1 MPFLGIF
8 NRVFMKIKSIML
20 INAIVVL
27 ASQVY
32 AFEPNKVDY
41 ASQIKPILVKN
52 CISCH
57 GVEKQKGGLRLDAG
71 ASIIKG
77 GNSGPILI
85 PGKSNES
92 KIIHAVEG
100 KDPETRMPPVPKA
113 LISKEQATLIAT
125 WVDQGAFIS
134 KQDMVANSVV
144 KKTPSTH
151 WSFQPLVKPITPS
164 DNSAGWARAPID
176 VFIFEQMRKEGLTPA
191 KEADSLALL
200 RRVYLD
206 LTGIP
211 PSHLE
216 VDAFLNDK
224 LAGAYERAVDR
235 ALASPRYGE
244 KWGRFWLD
252 LARYADSDGYEK
264 DTGRP
269 FAWRYRQWVVDALN
283 ADMPFD
289 QFAIEQ
295 LAGDLLKNS
304 NADQKAATG
313 FHRNTLT
320 NKEGGVD
327 QEQFRVEAVVDRANT
342 TAKVFLGLTLGCA
355 QCHDHKYD
363 PISQREYY
371 QFFAFFNSD
380 TEVNIPAAPLP
391 GEQEMFAKKLQEHQS
406 KVAVIKATLE
416 DRKKEL
422 GKDVDEWAAKLK
434 PDSIPVKLKPVIGVE
449 ASKRTDVQKNELI
462 NHRASLDEKVK
473 GIQKQIAD
481 LEKAAPAPTMAQA
494 LAMGKERKTNIH
506 IRGDF
511 LRKGVEVDPEIPAVL
526 PTPMFK
532 EKLNRLDLAQWITDK
547 ENPLTR
553 RVIANWVWHKFFGRG
568 IVTTLEDFGT
578 QGEKPSNPQLLD
590 YLAFSLGENN
600 WSLKSLHRLIV
611 TSAVY
616 RQSSI
621 VEPANLKKD
630 PYNVFLSRQP
640 RVRLDAEGVRD
651 VFLSVSGLVDQ
662 RIGGQSVKPPQPPG
676 ISELTYANAVKWN
689 ESTGLDRYRR
699 GLYIWFQR
707 TSPYPTLMLFD
718 APDSN
723 IACVRRE
730 RSNTPL
736 QALALMN
743 DIAFYECSKSLG
755 LSLATSG
762 LSIEK
767 TIRKAFVDCLS
778 RFPSESEMLQ
788 MKSLFD
794 EFKKHYESNP
804 DQAKKVLGNGVGL
817 NNDVVLSASWIAFAR
832 VLLNLDEI
840 IVRD

>member
-1 MPFLGIF
+1 
-8 NRVFMKIKSIML
+8 MKIKLLMF

-27 ASQVY
+27 ASQAY
-32 AFEPNKVDY
+32 ALEPAKVDF

-71 ASIIKG
+71 ASIIRG

-92 KIIHAVEG
+92 KILHAVRG
-100 KDPETRMPPVPKA
+100 KDPETRMPPEPKV
-113 LISKEQATLIAT
+113 LISNDQSALIAT
-125 WVDQGAFIS
+125 WIDQGAFIA
-134 KQDMVANSVV
+134 KQDLVASSVV

-151 WSFQPLVKPITPS
+151 WSFQPLVKPIIPS
-164 DNSAGWARAPID
+164 DSSSGWVRTPVD
-176 VFIFEQMRKEGLTPA
+176 VFIYEQMRKEGLSPA
-191 KEADSLALL
+191 KEADSLTLL

-211 PSHLE
+211 PSQLE

-224 LAGAYERAVDR
+224 LSGAYERAVDR

-269 FAWRYRQWVVDALN
+269 FAWRYRQWVIDALN

-289 QFAIEQ
+289 QFTIEQ

-304 NADQKAATG
+304 SAEQKAATG

-320 NKEGGVD
+320 NKEGGAD

-380 TEVNIPAAPLP
+380 TEVNIAAAPLP
-391 GEQEMFAKKLQEHQS
+391 GEQELFAKKQQEHKS
-406 KVAVIKATLE
+406 KVDVIKVSL
-416 DRKKEL
+416 DVRKKEL
-422 GKDVDEWAAKLK
+422 GKDLADWAAKLK
-434 PDSIPVKLKPVIGVE
+434 PEGVPAKLKPVISVE

-462 NHRASLDEKVK
+462 NHRVSLDEKAK

-494 LAMGKERKTNIH
+494 LALGKERKTNIH

-511 LRKGVEVDPEIPAVL
+511 LRKGVEVDPETPGVL
-526 PTPMFK
+526 PAPITK
-532 EKLNRLDLAQWITDK
+532 EKLSRLELAQWITDK

-590 YLAFSLGENN
+590 YLAFTLGDNN

-621 VEPANLKKD
+621 VEAANFKKD
-630 PYNVFLSRQP
+630 PYNIFLSRQS

-662 RIGGQSVKPPQPPG
+662 RIGGQSIKPPQPPG

-689 ESTGLDRYRR
+689 ESKGLDRYRR

-707 TSPYPTLMLFD
+707 TSPYPSLMLFD

-723 IACVRRE
+723 LACVRRE

-743 DIAFYECSKSLG
+743 DVAFYECAKSLG
-755 LSLATSG
+755 VSLANADLPLEG
-762 LSIEK
+762 N
-767 TIRKAFVDCLS
+767 IRRAFVNCLS
-778 RFPSESEMLQ
+778 RFPSESEMVQ
-788 MKSLFD
+788 MKNLFD
-794 EFKKHYESNP
+794 QFRKHYGSNA
-804 DQAKKVLGNGVGL
+804 DQAKQVLGNGTDLKG
-817 NNDVVLSASWIAFAR
+817 DVVLSAAWVAFAR

>member
-1 MPFLGIF
+1 
-8 NRVFMKIKSIML
+8 MKIKLLIF

-32 AFEPNKVDY
+32 ALEPTKVDY

-92 KIIHAVEG
+92 KILHAVEG

-113 LISKEQATLIAT
+113 LISKEQSALIAT

-151 WSFQPLVKPITPS
+151 WSFQPLVKPIIPS

-176 VFIFEQMRKEGLTPA
+176 VFIFEQMRKEGLSPA

-304 NADQKAATG
+304 TAEQKAATG

-391 GEQEMFAKKLQEHQS
+391 GEQEMFAKKLEEHQS

-416 DRKKEL
+416 ARKKEL

-462 NHRASLDEKVK
+462 NHRASLDEKAK

-481 LEKAAPAPTMAQA
+481 LQKAAPAPTMAQA
-494 LAMGKERKTNIH
+494 LALGKERKTNIH

-511 LRKGVEVDPEIPAVL
+511 LRKGVEVDPETPAVL
-526 PTPMFK
+526 PTPMLK

-568 IVTTLEDFGT
+568 VVTTLEDFGT
-578 QGEKPSNPQLLD
+578 QGEKPANPQLLD

-755 LSLATSG
+755 LSLSTSG

-804 DQAKKVLGNGVGL
+804 EQAKKVLGNGVGL
-817 NNDVVLSASWIAFAR
+817 NGDVVLSASWIAFAR

>member
-1 MPFLGIF
+1 
-8 NRVFMKIKSIML
+8 MKIKLLMF

-27 ASQVY
+27 ASQAY
-32 AFEPNKVDY
+32 ALEPTKVDY

-52 CISCH
+52 CVSCH

-92 KIIHAVEG
+92 KILHAVEG
-100 KDPETRMPPVPKA
+100 KDPETRMPPMPKA
-113 LISKEQATLIAT
+113 LISKEQSTLIAT
-125 WVDQGAFIS
+125 WVDQGAFIA
-134 KQDMVANSVV
+134 KQDMVASSVV

-151 WSFQPLVKPITPS
+151 WSFQPLVKPIVPS

-176 VFIFEQMRKEGLTPA
+176 IFIYEQMRKEGLSPA

-224 LAGAYERAVDR
+224 LSGAYERAVDR

-244 KWGRFWLD
+244 KWARFWLD

-304 NADQKAATG
+304 NAEQKAATG

-391 GEQEMFAKKLQEHQS
+391 GEQEIFAKKLKEHQT
-406 KVAVIKATLE
+406 KVAAIKATL
-416 DRKKEL
+416 DARKKDLE
-422 GKDVDEWAAKLK
+422 KDLDQWVAKLK
-434 PDSIPVKLKPVIGVE
+434 PDTLPVKLKPVIGVD
-449 ASKRTDVQKNELI
+449 ASKRTDVQKNDLI
-462 NHRASLDEKVK
+462 NHRASLDEKAK

-494 LAMGKERKTNIH
+494 LVLGKERKTNIH

-511 LRKGVEVDPEIPAVL
+511 LRKGVEVDPETPAVL

-532 EKLNRLDLAQWITDK
+532 EKPNRLDLAQWITDK

-755 LSLATSG
+755 LSLASSG
-762 LSIEK
+762 LSIER
-767 TIRKAFVDCLS
+767 TIRKAFVECLS

-788 MKSLFD
+788 MKNLFD

-804 DQAKKVLGNGVGL
+804 DQAKKVLVNGVGL
-817 NNDVVLSASWIAFAR
+817 NNDVVFSASWIAFAR

>member
-1 MPFLGIF
+1 MD
-8 NRVFMKIKSIML
+8 IKQKLLMC
-20 INAIVVL
+20 AAFCF
-27 ASQVY
+27 ASQIY
-32 AFEPNKVDY
+32 AFEPAKVDY
-41 ASQIKPILVKN
+41 ATQIKPILMKN

-57 GVEKQKGGLRLDAG
+57 GIEKQKGGLRLDAG
-71 ASIIKG
+71 AAILKG

-85 PGKSNES
+85 PGKSKES
-92 KIIHAVEG
+92 KIVHAVEG
-100 KDPETRMPPVPKA
+100 KDPETKMPPEPKT
-113 LISKEQATLIAT
+113 LISKEQTVLIAT
-125 WVDQGAFIS
+125 WIDQGAFIS
-134 KQDMVANSVV
+134 KQDLAVGPVE
-144 KKTPSTH
+144 KKTRSTH
-151 WSFQPLVKPITPS
+151 WSFQPIVKPIIST
-164 DNSAGWARAPID
+164 DNSSVWARTPLDI
-176 VFIFEQMRKEGLTPA
+176 FIYEQMRKEGLSPA
-191 KEADSLALL
+191 KEADPLALL

-211 PSHLE
+211 PNHVE

-224 LAGAYERAVDR
+224 LPGAYERAVDR

-269 FAWRYRQWVVDALN
+269 FAWRYRQWVIDALN

-289 QFAIEQ
+289 QFTIEQ
-295 LAGDLLKNS
+295 IAGDLLKNAS
-304 NADQKAATG
+304 ADQKAATG

-391 GEQEMFAKKLQEHQS
+391 GEQDLYAQKLKEHQS
-406 KVAVIKATLE
+406 KIAQVKESL
-416 DRKKEL
+416 DLRKKDL
-422 GKDVDEWAAKLK
+422 GKDIDDWASKLKPDALPAKLK
-434 PDSIPVKLKPVIGVE
+434 PVLVIE
-449 ASKRTDVQKNELI
+449 ASKRTEVQKNELV
-462 NHRASLDEKVK
+462 NHRVSLDEKTK
-473 GIQKQIAD
+473 AFQKQIAD
-481 LEKAAPAPTMAQA
+481 LEKAAPVPTMAQA
-494 LAMGKERKTNIH
+494 MALGKERKTNIH

-511 LRKGVEVDPEIPAVL
+511 LRKGVEVDPETPAVL
-526 PTPMFK
+526 PAPLVK
-532 EKLNRLDLAQWITDK
+532 EKLGRLDLAQWITDK

-568 IVTTLEDFGT
+568 IVATLEDFGT

-590 YLAFSLGENN
+590 YLAFTLGDNN

-616 RQSSI
+616 RQSSV
-621 VEPANLKKD
+621 VEPANFKKD
-630 PYNVFLSRQP
+630 PYNVFLSRQS

-689 ESTGLDRYRR
+689 ESKGLDRYRR
-699 GLYIWFQR
+699 GVYIWFQR

-723 IACVRRE
+723 LACVRRE

-743 DIAFYECSKSLG
+743 DVAFYECSKSLG
-755 LSLATSG
+755 LSLANAG
-762 LSIEK
+762 LPIEVN
-767 TIRKAFVDCLS
+767 IRSAFVNCLS
-778 RFPSESEMLQ
+778 RFPSERETAQ
-788 MKSLFD
+788 MKSIFD
-794 EFKKHYESNP
+794 EFKRHYESNV
-804 DQAKKVLGNGVGL
+804 DQARQVMGNGTDMKG
-817 NNDVVLSASWIAFAR
+817 DVALSAAWVAFAR

>member
-1 MPFLGIF
+1 
-8 NRVFMKIKSIML
+8 MKIKLLMF
-20 INAIVVL
+20 INGIIVL
-27 ASQVY
+27 ASQAY
-32 AFEPNKVDY
+32 ALEPIKVDY

-71 ASIIKG
+71 ASIIRG

-92 KIIHAVEG
+92 KILHAVEG
-100 KDPETRMPPVPKA
+100 KDPETRMPPMPKA
-113 LISKEQATLIAT
+113 LISKEQSALIAT

-134 KQDMVANSVV
+134 KQDLATSVVV

-151 WSFQPLVKPITPS
+151 WSFQPLVKPIIPS
-164 DNSAGWARAPID
+164 DNSSGWARAPID
-176 VFIFEQMRKEGLTPA
+176 VFIYEQMCKEGLSPA

-269 FAWRYRQWVVDALN
+269 FAWRYRQWVIDALN

-304 NADQKAATG
+304 TAEQKAATG

-391 GEQEMFAKKLQEHQS
+391 GEQEMFAKKMQEHQS

-416 DRKKEL
+416 VRKKEL
-422 GKDVDEWAAKLK
+422 GEDVDEWAAKLK

-462 NHRASLDEKVK
+462 NHRASLDEKAK

-481 LEKAAPAPTMAQA
+481 LQKAAPAPTMAQA
-494 LAMGKERKTNIH
+494 LALGKERKTNIH

-511 LRKGVEVDPEIPAVL
+511 LRKGVEVDPETPAVL

-532 EKLNRLDLAQWITDK
+532 EKPNRLDLAQWITDK

-755 LSLATSG
+755 LILSTSG
-762 LSIEK
+762 LSIER

-778 RFPSESEMLQ
+778 RFPSEGEMLQ
-788 MKSLFD
+788 MKNLFD

-804 DQAKKVLGNGVGL
+804 DQAKKVLGIGVGL
-817 NNDVVLSASWIAFAR
+817 NGDVVLSASWIAFAR

>member
-1 MPFLGIF
+1 
-8 NRVFMKIKSIML
+8 MKIKLLMF

-27 ASQVY
+27 ASQAY
-32 AFEPNKVDY
+32 AIEPAKVDF

-71 ASIIKG
+71 ASIIRG

-92 KIIHAVEG
+92 KILHAVEG
-100 KDPETRMPPVPKA
+100 KDPETRMPPMPKA

-125 WVDQGAFIS
+125 WVDQGAFIA
-134 KQDMVANSVV
+134 KQDLVASSVV

-151 WSFQPLVKPITPS
+151 WSFQPLVKPIVPS

-176 VFIFEQMRKEGLTPA
+176 VFIYEQMRKEGLSPA
-191 KEADSLALL
+191 KEADSLTLL

-211 PSHLE
+211 PSQLE

-224 LAGAYERAVDR
+224 LSGAYERAVDR

-269 FAWRYRQWVVDALN
+269 FAWRYRQWVIDALN

-289 QFAIEQ
+289 QFTIEQ
-295 LAGDLLKNS
+295 LAGDLLKNAS
-304 NADQKAATG
+304 AEQKAATG

-320 NKEGGVD
+320 NKEGGAD

-391 GEQEMFAKKLQEHQS
+391 GEQDMFTKKLQEHQS

-416 DRKKEL
+416 ARKKDLE
-422 GKDVDEWAAKLK
+422 KDLDQWVAKLK
-434 PDSIPVKLKPVIGVE
+434 PEGVPAKLKPVISVE
-449 ASKRTDVQKNELI
+449 ASKRTNIQKNDLI
-462 NHRASLDEKVK
+462 NHRASLDEKAK

-494 LAMGKERKTNIH
+494 LALGKERKTNIH

-511 LRKGVEVDPEIPAVL
+511 LRKGVEVDPETPAVL
-526 PTPMFK
+526 PAPITK
-532 EKLNRLDLAQWITDK
+532 EKLSRLELAQWITDK

-743 DIAFYECSKSLG
+743 DTAFYECSKSLG

-762 LSIEK
+762 LSIER

-804 DQAKKVLGNGVGL
+804 DQAKKVLGNGTELKG
-817 NNDVVLSASWIAFAR
+817 DVVLSAAWVAFAR

>member
-1 MPFLGIF
+1 
-8 NRVFMKIKSIML
+8 MKIKLLMF

-27 ASQVY
+27 ASQAY
-32 AFEPNKVDY
+32 ALEPTKVDY

-52 CISCH
+52 CVSCH

-92 KIIHAVEG
+92 KILHAVEG
-100 KDPETRMPPVPKA
+100 KDPETRMPPMPKA
-113 LISKEQATLIAT
+113 LISKEQSTLIAT
-125 WVDQGAFIS
+125 WVDQGAFIA
-134 KQDMVANSVV
+134 KQDMVASSVV

-151 WSFQPLVKPITPS
+151 WSFQPLVKPIVPS

-176 VFIFEQMRKEGLTPA
+176 IFIYEQMRKEGLSPA

-224 LAGAYERAVDR
+224 LSGAYERAVDR

-244 KWGRFWLD
+244 KWARFWLD

-304 NADQKAATG
+304 NAEQKAATG

-391 GEQEMFAKKLQEHQS
+391 GEQEIFAKKLKEHQT
-406 KVAVIKATLE
+406 KVAAIKATL
-416 DRKKEL
+416 DARKKDLE
-422 GKDVDEWAAKLK
+422 KDLDQWVAKLK
-434 PDSIPVKLKPVIGVE
+434 PDTLPVKLKPVIGVD
-449 ASKRTDVQKNELI
+449 ASKRTDVQKNDLI
-462 NHRASLDEKVK
+462 NHRASLDEKAK

-494 LAMGKERKTNIH
+494 LVLGKERKTNIH

-511 LRKGVEVDPEIPAVL
+511 LRKGVEVDPETPAVL

-532 EKLNRLDLAQWITDK
+532 EKPNRLDLAQWITDK

-621 VEPANLKKD
+621 VEPSNLKKD

-755 LSLATSG
+755 LSLASSG
-762 LSIEK
+762 LSIER
-767 TIRKAFVDCLS
+767 TIRKAFVECLS

-788 MKSLFD
+788 MKNLFD

-804 DQAKKVLGNGVGL
+804 DQAKKVLGNGEGL
-817 NNDVVLSASWIAFAR
+817 NGDVVLSASWIAFAR

>member
-32 AFEPNKVDY
+32 AFEPTKVDY

-283 ADMPFD
+283 ANMPFD

-462 NHRASLDEKVK
+462 NHRVSLDEKVK

-511 LRKGVEVDPEIPAVL
+511 LRKGIEVDPETPAVL

-778 RFPSESEMLQ
+778 RFPSEGEMVQ

-817 NNDVVLSASWIAFAR
+817 NGDVVLSASWIAFAR

>member
-1 MPFLGIF
+1 
-8 NRVFMKIKSIML
+8 MKIKLIMF
-20 INAIVVL
+20 IIAIVVL
-27 ASQVY
+27 VSQAY
-32 AFEPNKVDY
+32 ALEPTKVDY
-41 ASQIKPILVKN
+41 ASQIKPIFVKN

-71 ASIIKG
+71 DSIIRG

-92 KIIHAVEG
+92 KILHAARG
-100 KDPETRMPPVPKA
+100 KDPETRMPPEPKV
-113 LISKEQATLIAT
+113 LISNEQSALIAT
-125 WVDQGAFIS
+125 WIDQGAFIA
-134 KQDMVANSVV
+134 KQDLVASSVV

-151 WSFQPLVKPITPS
+151 WSFQPIVNPILPP
-164 DNSAGWARAPID
+164 DNSFSWARTAVD
-176 VFIFEQMRKEGLTPA
+176 IFVYEQMRKEGLSPS
-191 KEADSLALL
+191 KEADSLTLL

-211 PSHLE
+211 PSQLE

-224 LAGAYERAVDR
+224 LPGAYERAVDR

-269 FAWRYRQWVVDALN
+269 FAWRYRQWVIDALN

-289 QFAIEQ
+289 QFTVEQ

-304 NADQKAATG
+304 SAEQKAATG

-320 NKEGGVD
+320 NKEGGAD

-416 DRKKEL
+416 ARKKEL
-422 GKDVDEWAAKLK
+422 GKDVNEWAAKLK

-462 NHRASLDEKVK
+462 NHRASLDEKAK

-494 LAMGKERKTNIH
+494 LALGEERKTNIH

-511 LRKGVEVDPEIPAVL
+511 LRKGVEVDPETPAVL
-526 PTPMFK
+526 PTPMLK

-676 ISELTYANAVKWN
+676 ISELTYANAIKWN

>member
-1 MPFLGIF
+1 MF
-8 NRVFMKIKSIML
+8 

-27 ASQVY
+27 ASQAY
-32 AFEPNKVDY
+32 ALEPTKVDY

-52 CISCH
+52 CVSCH

-92 KIIHAVEG
+92 KILHAVEG

-113 LISKEQATLIAT
+113 LISKEQSVLIAT
-125 WVDQGAFIS
+125 WVDQGAFIA
-134 KQDMVANSVV
+134 KQDMVASSVV

-151 WSFQPLVKPITPS
+151 WSFQPLVKPIVPS

-176 VFIFEQMRKEGLTPA
+176 IFIYEQMRKEGLSPA

-224 LAGAYERAVDR
+224 LSGAYERAVDR

-244 KWGRFWLD
+244 KWARFWLD

-304 NADQKAATG
+304 NAEQKAATG

-391 GEQEMFAKKLQEHQS
+391 GEQEIFAKKLKEHQT
-406 KVAVIKATLE
+406 KVAAIKATL
-416 DRKKEL
+416 DARKKDLE
-422 GKDVDEWAAKLK
+422 KDLDQWVAKLK
-434 PDSIPVKLKPVIGVE
+434 PDALPVKLKPVIGVE

-462 NHRASLDEKVK
+462 NHRASLDEKAK

-494 LAMGKERKTNIH
+494 LALGKERKTNIH

-511 LRKGVEVDPEIPAVL
+511 LRKGVEVDPETPAVL
-526 PTPMFK
+526 PAPMFK
-532 EKLNRLDLAQWITDK
+532 EKPNRLDLAQWITDK

-755 LSLATSG
+755 LSLASSG
-762 LSIEK
+762 LSIER

-788 MKSLFD
+788 MKNLFD

-804 DQAKKVLGNGVGL
+804 DQAKKVLGNGEGL
-817 NNDVVLSASWIAFAR
+817 NGDVVLSASWIAFAR

>member
-1 MPFLGIF
+1 
-8 NRVFMKIKSIML
+8 MKIKLLMF

-27 ASQVY
+27 ASQAY
-32 AFEPNKVDY
+32 ALEPTKVDY

-92 KIIHAVEG
+92 KILHAVEG

-113 LISKEQATLIAT
+113 LISKEQSALIAT
-125 WVDQGAFIS
+125 WVDQGAFIA
-134 KQDMVANSVV
+134 KQDMVASSVV

-151 WSFQPLVKPITPS
+151 WSFQPLVKPIVPS

-176 VFIFEQMRKEGLTPA
+176 IFIYEQMRKEGLSPA

-224 LAGAYERAVDR
+224 LSGAYERAVDR

-244 KWGRFWLD
+244 KWARFWLD

-304 NADQKAATG
+304 NAEQKAATG

-391 GEQEMFAKKLQEHQS
+391 GEQEIFAKKLKEHQT
-406 KVAVIKATLE
+406 KVAAIKATLE
-416 DRKKEL
+416 ARKKDLE
-422 GKDVDEWAAKLK
+422 KDLDQWVAKLK
-434 PDSIPVKLKPVIGVE
+434 PDTLPVKLKPVIGVD
-449 ASKRTDVQKNELI
+449 ASKRTDVQKNDLI
-462 NHRASLDEKVK
+462 NHRASLDEKAK

-494 LAMGKERKTNIH
+494 LVLGKERKTNIH

-511 LRKGVEVDPEIPAVL
+511 LRKGVEVDPETPAVL

-532 EKLNRLDLAQWITDK
+532 EKPNRLDLAQWITDK

-621 VEPANLKKD
+621 VEPGNLKKD

-755 LSLATSG
+755 LSLASSG
-762 LSIEK
+762 LSIER
-767 TIRKAFVDCLS
+767 TIRKAFVECLS

-788 MKSLFD
+788 MKNLFD

-804 DQAKKVLGNGVGL
+804 DQAKKVLGNGEGL
-817 NNDVVLSASWIAFAR
+817 NGDVVLSASWIAFAR

>member
-1 MPFLGIF
+1 
-8 NRVFMKIKSIML
+8 MKIKLLMF

-27 ASQVY
+27 ASQAY
-32 AFEPNKVDY
+32 ALEPIKVDY

-71 ASIIKG
+71 ASIIRG

-92 KIIHAVEG
+92 KILHAVEG
-100 KDPETRMPPVPKA
+100 KDPETRMPPMPKA
-113 LISKEQATLIAT
+113 LISKEQSALIAT

-134 KQDMVANSVV
+134 KQDLAASVVV

-151 WSFQPLVKPITPS
+151 WSFQPLVKPIIPS
-164 DNSAGWARAPID
+164 DNSSGWARAPID
-176 VFIFEQMRKEGLTPA
+176 VFIYEQMCKEGLSPA

-269 FAWRYRQWVVDALN
+269 FAWRYRQWVIDALN

-304 NADQKAATG
+304 TAEQKAATG

-391 GEQEMFAKKLQEHQS
+391 GEQEMFEKKMQEHQS

-416 DRKKEL
+416 VRKKEL
-422 GKDVDEWAAKLK
+422 GEDVDEWAAKLK

-462 NHRASLDEKVK
+462 NHRASLDEKAK

-481 LEKAAPAPTMAQA
+481 LQKAAPAPTMAQA
-494 LAMGKERKTNIH
+494 LALGKERKTNIH

-511 LRKGVEVDPEIPAVL
+511 LRKGVEVDPETPAVL

-532 EKLNRLDLAQWITDK
+532 EKPNRLDLAQWITDK

-755 LSLATSG
+755 LILSTSG

-804 DQAKKVLGNGVGL
+804 DQAKKVLGNGVGF

>member
-1 MPFLGIF
+1 
-8 NRVFMKIKSIML
+8 MKIKLLMF

-27 ASQVY
+27 ASQAY
-32 AFEPNKVDY
+32 ALEPTKVDY

-92 KIIHAVEG
+92 KILHAVEG

-113 LISKEQATLIAT
+113 LISKEQSALIAT
-125 WVDQGAFIS
+125 WVDQGAFIA
-134 KQDMVANSVV
+134 KQDMVASSVV

-151 WSFQPLVKPITPS
+151 WSFQPLVKPIIPS

-176 VFIFEQMRKEGLTPA
+176 IFIYEQMRKEGLSPA

-224 LAGAYERAVDR
+224 LSGAYERAVDR

-244 KWGRFWLD
+244 KWARFWLD

-304 NADQKAATG
+304 NAEQKAATG

-391 GEQEMFAKKLQEHQS
+391 GEQEIFAKKLKEHQT
-406 KVAVIKATLE
+406 KVAAIKATL
-416 DRKKEL
+416 DARKKDLE
-422 GKDVDEWAAKLK
+422 KDLDQWVAKLK
-434 PDSIPVKLKPVIGVE
+434 PDALPVKLKPVIGVE

-462 NHRASLDEKVK
+462 NHRASLDEKAK

-494 LAMGKERKTNIH
+494 LALGKERKTNIH

-511 LRKGVEVDPEIPAVL
+511 LRKGVEVDPETPAVL
-526 PTPMFK
+526 PTPMLK

-755 LSLATSG
+755 LSLASSG
-762 LSIEK
+762 LSIER

-788 MKSLFD
+788 MKNLFD

-804 DQAKKVLGNGVGL
+804 DQAKKVLGNGEGL
-817 NNDVVLSASWIAFAR
+817 NGDVVLSASWIAFAR

>member
-1 MPFLGIF
+1 
-8 NRVFMKIKSIML
+8 MKIKLLMF

-27 ASQVY
+27 ASQAY
-32 AFEPNKVDY
+32 ALEPTKVDY

-57 GVEKQKGGLRLDAG
+57 GFEKQKGGLRLDAG

-92 KIIHAVEG
+92 KILHAVEG
-100 KDPETRMPPVPKA
+100 KDPETRMPPMPKA
-113 LISKEQATLIAT
+113 LISKEQSALIAT
-125 WVDQGAFIS
+125 WVDQGAFIA
-134 KQDMVANSVV
+134 KQDMVASSVV

-151 WSFQPLVKPITPS
+151 WSFQPLVKPIVPS

-176 VFIFEQMRKEGLTPA
+176 VFIYEQMRKEGLSPA

-224 LAGAYERAVDR
+224 FPGAYERAVDR

-244 KWGRFWLD
+244 KWARFWLD

-304 NADQKAATG
+304 NAEQKAATG

-363 PISQREYY
+363 PVSQREYY

-391 GEQEMFAKKLQEHQS
+391 GEQEIFAKKLKEHQS
-406 KVAVIKATLE
+406 KVAAIKATL
-416 DRKKEL
+416 DARKKDLE
-422 GKDVDEWAAKLK
+422 KDLDQWVAKLK
-434 PDSIPVKLKPVIGVE
+434 PESLPVKLKSVIGLE
-449 ASKRTDVQKNELI
+449 ASKRTDVQKNDLI
-462 NHRASLDEKVK
+462 NHRASLDEKAK

-494 LAMGKERKTNIH
+494 LALGKERKTNIH

-511 LRKGVEVDPEIPAVL
+511 LRKGVEVDPETPAVL
-526 PTPMFK
+526 PTLMFK
-532 EKLNRLDLAQWITDK
+532 EKPNRLDLAQWITDK

-553 RVIANWVWHKFFGRG
+553 RVISNWVWHKFFGRG

-590 YLAFSLGENN
+590 YIAFSLGENN

-755 LSLATSG
+755 LSLASSG
-762 LSIEK
+762 LSIER

-778 RFPSESEMLQ
+778 RFPTESEMLQ
-788 MKSLFD
+788 IKNLFD

-804 DQAKKVLGNGVGL
+804 DQAKKVLGNGEGL
-817 NNDVVLSASWIAFAR
+817 NGDVVLSASWIAFAR

>member
-1 MPFLGIF
+1 MEIKQILLIYAVIGFAS
-8 NRVFMKIKSIML
+8 KITAL
-20 INAIVVL
+20 
-27 ASQVY
+27 
-32 AFEPNKVDY
+32 EPAKIDY
-41 ASQIKPILVKN
+41 ASQIKPILAKN
-52 CISCH
+52 CITCH

-71 ASIIKG
+71 ASIFRG
-77 GNSGPILI
+77 GNSGPILV

-92 KIIHAVEG
+92 KILHAVEG
-100 KDPETRMPPVPKA
+100 KDPETRMPPEPKA
-113 LISKEQATLIAT
+113 LISKKDAALLAA

-134 KQDMVANSVV
+134 KQDLAASEIV
-144 KKTPSTH
+144 KKTHSTH
-151 WSFQPLVKPITPS
+151 WSFQPIVKPIIPL
-164 DNSAGWARAPID
+164 DNSSGWAKAPID
-176 VFIFEQMRKEGLTPA
+176 IFIYEQMRKEELSPA
-191 KEADSLALL
+191 KEADALGLL

-211 PSHLE
+211 PSYLE
-216 VDAFLNDK
+216 VETFLSDK
-224 LAGAYERAVDR
+224 LPGAYERAVDR

-269 FAWRYRQWVVDALN
+269 FAWRYRQWVIDALN

-289 QFAIEQ
+289 QFTIEQ

-304 NADQKAATG
+304 SADQKAATG

-363 PISQREYY
+363 PVSQREYY

-380 TEVNIPAAPLP
+380 TEVNIAAAPLP
-391 GEQEMFAKKLQEHQS
+391 GEQELFNKKLQEHQS
-406 KVAVIKATLE
+406 KVSAIKGAL
-416 DRKKEL
+416 DARKKDL
-422 GKDVDEWAAKLK
+422 VKDLDEWVARLKPDTLPAKLK
-434 PDSIPVKLKPVIGVE
+434 TLPGIE
-449 ASKRTDVQKNELI
+449 ASKRTAVQNNELI
-462 NHRASLDEKVK
+462 NYRVSLDEKAK
-473 GIQKQIAD
+473 GFRKQIAD
-481 LEKAAPAPTMAQA
+481 LEKSAPTPTMAQA
-494 LAMGKERKTNIH
+494 LALGKERKTNIH

-511 LRKGVEVDPEIPAVL
+511 LRKGVEVDPETPAVL
-526 PTPMFK
+526 PAPITK
-532 EKLNRLDLAQWITDK
+532 EKLGRLELARWITSK

-590 YLAFSLGENN
+590 YLASSLGDNN

-630 PYNVFLSRQP
+630 PYNVFLSRQS

-651 VFLSVSGLVDQ
+651 VFLAASGLVDQ
-662 RIGGQSVKPPQPPG
+662 RIGGQSVRPPQPPG

-689 ESTGLDRYRR
+689 ESKGLDRYRR

-723 IACVRRE
+723 LACVRRE

-743 DIAFYECSKSLG
+743 DVAFYECAKSLG
-755 LSLATSG
+755 LTLANAD
-762 LSIEK
+762 LPIEGN
-767 TIRKAFVDCLS
+767 IRRAFASCLS
-778 RFPSESEMLQ
+778 RFPSDREMVQ
-788 MKSLFD
+788 MKTLFD
-794 EFKKHYESNP
+794 GFKKHYESNP
-804 DQAKKVLGNGVGL
+804 DQAGKVLENGVDL
-817 NNDVVLSASWIAFAR
+817 KNDLVLSAAWVAFAR

>member
-1 MPFLGIF
+1 MF
-8 NRVFMKIKSIML
+8 

-27 ASQVY
+27 ASQAY
-32 AFEPNKVDY
+32 ALEPTKVDY

-52 CISCH
+52 CVSCH

-92 KIIHAVEG
+92 KILHAVEG
-100 KDPETRMPPVPKA
+100 KVPETRMPPVPKA
-113 LISKEQATLIAT
+113 LISKEQSVLIAT
-125 WVDQGAFIS
+125 WVDQGAFIA
-134 KQDMVANSVV
+134 KQDMVASSVV

-151 WSFQPLVKPITPS
+151 WSFQPLVKPIVPS

-176 VFIFEQMRKEGLTPA
+176 IFIYEQMRKEGLSPA

-224 LAGAYERAVDR
+224 LSGAYERAVDR

-244 KWGRFWLD
+244 KWARFWLD

-264 DTGRP
+264 DTGRH

-304 NADQKAATG
+304 NAEQKAATG

-391 GEQEMFAKKLQEHQS
+391 GEQEIFAKKLKEHQT
-406 KVAVIKATLE
+406 KVAAIKATL
-416 DRKKEL
+416 DARKKDLE
-422 GKDVDEWAAKLK
+422 KDLDQWVAKLK
-434 PDSIPVKLKPVIGVE
+434 PDALPVKLKPVIGVE

-462 NHRASLDEKVK
+462 NHRASLDEKAK

-494 LAMGKERKTNIH
+494 LALGKERKTNIH

-511 LRKGVEVDPEIPAVL
+511 LRKGVEVDPETPAVL
-526 PTPMFK
+526 PAPMFK
-532 EKLNRLDLAQWITDK
+532 EKPNRLDLAQWITDK

-755 LSLATSG
+755 LSLASSG
-762 LSIEK
+762 LSIER

-788 MKSLFD
+788 MKNLFD

-804 DQAKKVLGNGVGL
+804 DQAKKVLGNGEGL
-817 NNDVVLSASWIAFAR
+817 NGDVVLSASWIAFAR

>member
-1 MPFLGIF
+1 
-8 NRVFMKIKSIML
+8 MKIKLLMF

-27 ASQVY
+27 ASQAY
-32 AFEPNKVDY
+32 ALEPTKVDY

-92 KIIHAVEG
+92 KILHAVEG

-113 LISKEQATLIAT
+113 LISKEQSALIAT
-125 WVDQGAFIS
+125 WVDQGAFIA
-134 KQDMVANSVV
+134 KQDMVASSVV

-151 WSFQPLVKPITPS
+151 WSFQPLVKPIVPS

-176 VFIFEQMRKEGLTPA
+176 IFIYEQMRNEGLSPA

-224 LAGAYERAVDR
+224 LSGAYERAVDR

-244 KWGRFWLD
+244 KWARFWLD

-304 NADQKAATG
+304 NAEQKAATG

-391 GEQEMFAKKLQEHQS
+391 GEQEIFAKKLQEHQS
-406 KVAVIKATLE
+406 KVAAIKATLE
-416 DRKKEL
+416 ARKKDLE
-422 GKDVDEWAAKLK
+422 KDLDQWVAKLK
-434 PDSIPVKLKPVIGVE
+434 PDTLPVKLKPVIGVE
-449 ASKRTDVQKNELI
+449 ASKRTDVQKNDLI
-462 NHRASLDEKVK
+462 NHRASLDEKAK

-494 LAMGKERKTNIH
+494 LALGKERKTNIH

-511 LRKGVEVDPEIPAVL
+511 LRKGVEVDPETPAVL

-532 EKLNRLDLAQWITDK
+532 EKPNRLDLAQWITDK

-755 LSLATSG
+755 LSLASSG
-762 LSIEK
+762 LSIER
-767 TIRKAFVDCLS
+767 TIRKAFVECLS

-788 MKSLFD
+788 MKNLFD

-804 DQAKKVLGNGVGL
+804 DQAKKVLGNGEGL
-817 NNDVVLSASWIAFAR
+817 NGDVVLSASWIAFAR

>member
-1 MPFLGIF
+1 
-8 NRVFMKIKSIML
+8 MKIKLLMF

-27 ASQVY
+27 GPQVY
-32 AFEPNKVDY
+32 ALEPAKVDF

-57 GVEKQKGGLRLDAG
+57 GVEKQKGGLRLDSG
-71 ASIIKG
+71 ASIIRG
-77 GNSGPILI
+77 GNSGPVLI

-92 KIIHAVEG
+92 KIIHAVRG
-100 KDPETRMPPVPKA
+100 KDPETRMPPEPKV
-113 LISKEQATLIAT
+113 LISNDQSALIAT
-125 WVDQGAFIS
+125 WIDQGAFIA
-134 KQDMVANSVV
+134 KQDLVASSVE

-151 WSFQPLVKPITPS
+151 WSFQPIVNPILPP
-164 DNSAGWARAPID
+164 DNSFSWARTAVD
-176 VFIFEQMRKEGLTPA
+176 IFVYEQMRKEGLSPS
-191 KEADSLALL
+191 KEADSLTLL

-211 PSHLE
+211 PSQLE

-224 LAGAYERAVDR
+224 LPGAYERAVDR

-269 FAWRYRQWVVDALN
+269 FAWRYRQWVIDALN

-289 QFAIEQ
+289 QFTVEQ

-304 NADQKAATG
+304 STEQKAATG

-320 NKEGGVD
+320 NKEGGAD

-380 TEVNIPAAPLP
+380 TEVNIAAAPLP
-391 GEQEMFAKKLQEHQS
+391 GEQELFAKKQQEHKS
-406 KVAVIKATLE
+406 KVDVIKVSL
-416 DRKKEL
+416 DVRKKEL
-422 GKDVDEWAAKLK
+422 GKDLADWAAKLK
-434 PDSIPVKLKPVIGVE
+434 PEGVPAKLKPVISVE
-449 ASKRTDVQKNELI
+449 SSKRTDVQKNDLL
-462 NHRASLDEKVK
+462 NHRASLDEKAK

-481 LEKAAPAPTMAQA
+481 LEKAAPAPTMAQTLA
-494 LAMGKERKTNIH
+494 LGKERKTNIH

-511 LRKGVEVDPEIPAVL
+511 LRKGIEVDPETPGVL
-526 PTPMFK
+526 PASITK
-532 EKLNRLDLAQWITDK
+532 EKLSRLELAQWITNK

-621 VEPANLKKD
+621 VEAANFKKD
-630 PYNVFLSRQP
+630 PYNIFLSRQS

-662 RIGGQSVKPPQPPG
+662 RIGGQSIKPPQPPG

-689 ESTGLDRYRR
+689 ESKGLDRYRR

-723 IACVRRE
+723 LACVRRE

-743 DIAFYECSKSLG
+743 DVAFYECAKSLG
-755 LSLATSG
+755 VSLA
-762 LSIEK
+762 
-767 TIRKAFVDCLS
+767 KADLPLEENIHRAFLTCLS
-778 RFPSESEMLQ
+778 RFPSESEMVQ
-788 MKSLFD
+788 MKNLFD
-794 EFKKHYESNP
+794 QFRKHYGSNA
-804 DQAKKVLGNGVGL
+804 DQAKQVLGNGTDLKV
-817 NNDVVLSASWIAFAR
+817 DVVLSAAWVAFAR

>member
-1 MPFLGIF
+1 MF
-8 NRVFMKIKSIML
+8 
-20 INAIVVL
+20 INTIVVF
-27 ASQVY
+27 ASQAY
-32 AFEPNKVDY
+32 ALEPTKVDY

-71 ASIIKG
+71 ASIIRG

-92 KIIHAVEG
+92 KILHAVEG
-100 KDPETRMPPVPKA
+100 KDPETRMPPMPKA
-113 LISKEQATLIAT
+113 LISKEQAALIAT
-125 WVDQGAFIS
+125 WVDQGAFIA
-134 KQDMVANSVV
+134 KQDLVASSVV

-151 WSFQPLVKPITPS
+151 WSFQPLVKPIVPS
-164 DNSAGWARAPID
+164 DNSVGWARAPID
-176 VFIFEQMRKEGLTPA
+176 VFIYEQMCKEGLSPA

-224 LAGAYERAVDR
+224 LSGAYERAVDR

-244 KWGRFWLD
+244 KWARFWLD

-304 NADQKAATG
+304 NAEQKAATG

-391 GEQEMFAKKLQEHQS
+391 GEQDMFAKKMQEHQS

-416 DRKKEL
+416 ARKK
-422 GKDVDEWAAKLK
+422 
-434 PDSIPVKLKPVIGVE
+434 
-449 ASKRTDVQKNELI
+449 RT
-462 NHRASLDEKVK
+462 
-473 GIQKQIAD
+473 
-481 LEKAAPAPTMAQA
+481 
-494 LAMGKERKTNIH
+494 
-506 IRGDF
+506 
-511 LRKGVEVDPEIPAVL
+511 
-526 PTPMFK
+526 
-532 EKLNRLDLAQWITDK
+532 
-547 ENPLTR
+547 
-553 RVIANWVWHKFFGRG
+553 
-568 IVTTLEDFGT
+568 
-578 QGEKPSNPQLLD
+578 
-590 YLAFSLGENN
+590 
-600 WSLKSLHRLIV
+600 
-611 TSAVY
+611 
-616 RQSSI
+616 
-621 VEPANLKKD
+621 
-630 PYNVFLSRQP
+630 
-640 RVRLDAEGVRD
+640 
-651 VFLSVSGLVDQ
+651 
-662 RIGGQSVKPPQPPG
+662 
-676 ISELTYANAVKWN
+676 
-689 ESTGLDRYRR
+689 
-699 GLYIWFQR
+699 
-707 TSPYPTLMLFD
+707 
-718 APDSN
+718 
-723 IACVRRE
+723 
-730 RSNTPL
+730 
-736 QALALMN
+736 
-743 DIAFYECSKSLG
+743 
-755 LSLATSG
+755 
-762 LSIEK
+762 
-767 TIRKAFVDCLS
+767 
-778 RFPSESEMLQ
+778 
-788 MKSLFD
+788 
-794 EFKKHYESNP
+794 
-804 DQAKKVLGNGVGL
+804 
-817 NNDVVLSASWIAFAR
+817 
-832 VLLNLDEI
+832 
-840 IVRD
+840 

>member
-1 MPFLGIF
+1 
-8 NRVFMKIKSIML
+8 
-20 INAIVVL
+20 
-27 ASQVY
+27 
-32 AFEPNKVDY
+32 
-41 ASQIKPILVKN
+41 
-52 CISCH
+52 
-57 GVEKQKGGLRLDAG
+57 
-71 ASIIKG
+71 
-77 GNSGPILI
+77 
-85 PGKSNES
+85 
-92 KIIHAVEG
+92 
-100 KDPETRMPPVPKA
+100 
-113 LISKEQATLIAT
+113 
-125 WVDQGAFIS
+125 
-134 KQDMVANSVV
+134 
-144 KKTPSTH
+144 
-151 WSFQPLVKPITPS
+151 
-164 DNSAGWARAPID
+164 
-176 VFIFEQMRKEGLTPA
+176 
-191 KEADSLALL
+191 
-200 RRVYLD
+200 
-206 LTGIP
+206 
-211 PSHLE
+211 
-216 VDAFLNDK
+216 
-224 LAGAYERAVDR
+224 
-235 ALASPRYGE
+235 
-244 KWGRFWLD
+244 
-252 LARYADSDGYEK
+252 
-264 DTGRP
+264 
-269 FAWRYRQWVVDALN
+269 
-283 ADMPFD
+283 
-289 QFAIEQ
+289 
-295 LAGDLLKNS
+295 
-304 NADQKAATG
+304 
-313 FHRNTLT
+313 
-320 NKEGGVD
+320 
-327 QEQFRVEAVVDRANT
+327 
-342 TAKVFLGLTLGCA
+342 
-355 QCHDHKYD
+355 
-363 PISQREYY
+363 
-371 QFFAFFNSD
+371 
-380 TEVNIPAAPLP
+380 
-391 GEQEMFAKKLQEHQS
+391 
-406 KVAVIKATLE
+406 
-416 DRKKEL
+416 
-422 GKDVDEWAAKLK
+422 
-434 PDSIPVKLKPVIGVE
+434 
-449 ASKRTDVQKNELI
+449 
-462 NHRASLDEKVK
+462 
-473 GIQKQIAD
+473 
-481 LEKAAPAPTMAQA
+481 
-494 LAMGKERKTNIH
+494 
-506 IRGDF
+506 
-511 LRKGVEVDPEIPAVL
+511 
-526 PTPMFK
+526 MFK
-532 EKLNRLDLAQWITDK
+532 EKPNRLDLAQWITDK

-630 PYNVFLSRQP
+630 PYTLFLSRQP

-755 LSLATSG
+755 LILSTSG

-804 DQAKKVLGNGVGL
+804 DQAKKVLGNGVGF
-817 NNDVVLSASWIAFAR
+817 NNDVVLSASWIACAR

>member
-1 MPFLGIF
+1 
-8 NRVFMKIKSIML
+8 MKIKLLMF

-27 ASQVY
+27 ASQAY
-32 AFEPNKVDY
+32 ALEPAKVDF

-52 CISCH
+52 CVSCH

-92 KIIHAVEG
+92 KILHAVEG
-100 KDPETRMPPVPKA
+100 KDPETRMPPEPKA
-113 LISKEQATLIAT
+113 LISKEQSALIAT
-125 WVDQGAFIS
+125 WIDQGAFIA
-134 KQDMVANSVV
+134 KQDLVASSVV

-151 WSFQPLVKPITPS
+151 WSFQPLVKPIVPS

-176 VFIFEQMRKEGLTPA
+176 IFIYEQMRKEGLSPA

-224 LAGAYERAVDR
+224 LSGAYERAVDR

-244 KWGRFWLD
+244 KWARFWLD

-304 NADQKAATG
+304 NAEQKAATG

-391 GEQEMFAKKLQEHQS
+391 GEQEIFAKKLKEHQT
-406 KVAVIKATLE
+406 KVAAIKATL
-416 DRKKEL
+416 DARKKDLE
-422 GKDVDEWAAKLK
+422 KDLDQWVAKLK
-434 PDSIPVKLKPVIGVE
+434 PETLPVKLKPVIGVD
-449 ASKRTDVQKNELI
+449 ASKRTDVQKNDLI
-462 NHRASLDEKVK
+462 NHRVSLDEKAK

-481 LEKAAPAPTMAQA
+481 LEKAAPAPPMAQA
-494 LAMGKERKTNIH
+494 LVLGKERKTNIH

-511 LRKGVEVDPEIPAVL
+511 LRKGVEVDPETPAVL

-532 EKLNRLDLAQWITDK
+532 EKPNRLDLAQWITDK

-755 LSLATSG
+755 LSLASSG
-762 LSIEK
+762 LSIER

-788 MKSLFD
+788 MKNLFD

-804 DQAKKVLGNGVGL
+804 DQAKKVLGNGEGL
-817 NNDVVLSASWIAFAR
+817 NGDVVLSASWIAFAR

>member
-1 MPFLGIF
+1 
-8 NRVFMKIKSIML
+8 MKIKLLMF

-27 ASQVY
+27 ASQAY
-32 AFEPNKVDY
+32 ALEPIKVDY

-71 ASIIKG
+71 ASIIRG

-92 KIIHAVEG
+92 KILHAVEG
-100 KDPETRMPPVPKA
+100 KDPETRMPPMPKA
-113 LISKEQATLIAT
+113 LISKEQSALIAT

-134 KQDMVANSVV
+134 KQDLAASVVV

-151 WSFQPLVKPITPS
+151 WSFQPLVKPIIPS

-176 VFIFEQMRKEGLTPA
+176 VFIYEQMCKEGLSPA

-269 FAWRYRQWVVDALN
+269 FAWRYRQWVIDALN

-304 NADQKAATG
+304 TAEQKAATG

-391 GEQEMFAKKLQEHQS
+391 GEQEMFAKKMQEHQS

-416 DRKKEL
+416 VRKKEL
-422 GKDVDEWAAKLK
+422 GEDVDEWAAKLK

-462 NHRASLDEKVK
+462 NHRASLDEKAK

-481 LEKAAPAPTMAQA
+481 LQKAAPAPTMAQA
-494 LAMGKERKTNIH
+494 LALGKERKTNIH

-511 LRKGVEVDPEIPAVL
+511 LRKGVEVDPETPAVL

-532 EKLNRLDLAQWITDK
+532 EKPNRLDLAQWITDK

-755 LSLATSG
+755 LILSTSG

-788 MKSLFD
+788 MKNLFD

-804 DQAKKVLGNGVGL
+804 DQAKKVLGNCVGL
-817 NNDVVLSASWIAFAR
+817 NGDVVLSASWIAFAR

>member
-1 MPFLGIF
+1 
-8 NRVFMKIKSIML
+8 ML

-32 AFEPNKVDY
+32 AFEPTKVDY

-92 KIIHAVEG
+92 KILHAVEG

-151 WSFQPLVKPITPS
+151 WSFQPLVKPITSS

-304 NADQKAATG
+304 TADQKAATG

-416 DRKKEL
+416 ARKKEL

-462 NHRASLDEKVK
+462 NHRASLDEKAK

-481 LEKAAPAPTMAQA
+481 IEKSAPAPTMAQA

-511 LRKGVEVDPEIPAVL
+511 LRKGVEVDPETPAVL

-630 PYNVFLSRQP
+630 PYNVFLARQP

-767 TIRKAFVDCLS
+767 TIRKAFLDCLS
-778 RFPSESEMLQ
+778 RFPSEGEMVQ

-817 NNDVVLSASWIAFAR
+817 NNDVVFSASWIAFAR

>member
-32 AFEPNKVDY
+32 AFEPTKVDY

-304 NADQKAATG
+304 NAEQKAATG

-462 NHRASLDEKVK
+462 NHRVSLDEKAK

-481 LEKAAPAPTMAQA
+481 LEKAAPAPTMVQA

-511 LRKGVEVDPEIPAVL
+511 LRKGVEVDPETPAVL

-532 EKLNRLDLAQWITDK
+532 EKPNRLDLAQWITDK

-767 TIRKAFVDCLS
+767 TIRKAFLDCLS
-778 RFPSESEMLQ
+778 RFPSEGEMVQ

-804 DQAKKVLGNGVGL
+804 DQAKKVLVNGVGL
-817 NNDVVLSASWIAFAR
+817 NNDVVFSASWIAFAR

>member
-1 MPFLGIF
+1 
-8 NRVFMKIKSIML
+8 MKIKLLMF
-20 INAIVVL
+20 INGIIVL
-27 ASQVY
+27 ASQAY
-32 AFEPNKVDY
+32 ALEPIKVDY

-71 ASIIKG
+71 ASIIRG

-92 KIIHAVEG
+92 KILHAVEG
-100 KDPETRMPPVPKA
+100 KDPETRMPPMPKA
-113 LISKEQATLIAT
+113 LISKEQSALIAT

-134 KQDMVANSVV
+134 KQDLAASVVV

-151 WSFQPLVKPITPS
+151 WSFQPLVKPIIPS
-164 DNSAGWARAPID
+164 DNSSGWARAPID
-176 VFIFEQMRKEGLTPA
+176 VFIYEQMCKEGLSPA

-269 FAWRYRQWVVDALN
+269 FAWRYRQWVIDALN

-304 NADQKAATG
+304 TAEQKAATG

-391 GEQEMFAKKLQEHQS
+391 GEQEMFAKKMQEHQS

-416 DRKKEL
+416 VRKKEL
-422 GKDVDEWAAKLK
+422 GEDVDEWAAKLK

-462 NHRASLDEKVK
+462 NHRASLDEKAK

-481 LEKAAPAPTMAQA
+481 LQKAAPAPTMAQA
-494 LAMGKERKTNIH
+494 LALGKERKTNIH

-511 LRKGVEVDPEIPAVL
+511 LRKGVEVDPETPAVL

-532 EKLNRLDLAQWITDK
+532 EKPNRLDLAQWITDK

-755 LSLATSG
+755 LILSTSG

-804 DQAKKVLGNGVGL
+804 DQAKKVLGNGVGF

>member
-1 MPFLGIF
+1 
-8 NRVFMKIKSIML
+8 MKIKLLIF

-27 ASQVY
+27 ASQAY
-32 AFEPNKVDY
+32 ALEPTKVDY

-92 KIIHAVEG
+92 KILHAVEG
-100 KDPETRMPPVPKA
+100 KDPETRMPPLPKA
-113 LISKEQATLIAT
+113 LISKEQSALIAT

-144 KKTPSTH
+144 KKAPSTH
-151 WSFQPLVKPITPS
+151 WSFQPLVKPIVPS

-176 VFIFEQMRKEGLTPA
+176 VFIYEQMRKEGLSPA
-191 KEADSLALL
+191 KEAESLALL

-289 QFAIEQ
+289 QFSIEQ

-304 NADQKAATG
+304 TADQKAATG

-416 DRKKEL
+416 ARKKEL
-422 GKDVDEWAAKLK
+422 GKDVNEWAAKLK

-462 NHRASLDEKVK
+462 NHRASLDEKAK

-494 LAMGKERKTNIH
+494 LALGKERKTNIH

-511 LRKGVEVDPEIPAVL
+511 LRKGVEVDPETPAVL
-526 PTPMFK
+526 PTPMLK
-532 EKLNRLDLAQWITDK
+532 EKPNRLDLAQWITDK

-817 NNDVVLSASWIAFAR
+817 NGDVVLSASWIAFAR

>member
-1 MPFLGIF
+1 ME
-8 NRVFMKIKSIML
+8 IKQILL
-20 INAIVVL
+20 ISAVIGF
-27 ASQVY
+27 ASQI
-32 AFEPNKVDY
+32 AALEPTKVDY
-41 ASQIKPILVKN
+41 ASQIKPILAKN

-71 ASIIKG
+71 ASILRG

-92 KIIHAVEG
+92 KILHAVEG
-100 KDPETRMPPVPKA
+100 KDPETRMPPEPKA
-113 LISKEQATLIAT
+113 LISKEQAVLLAA

-134 KQDMVANSVV
+134 KQDLAASEVV
-144 KKTPSTH
+144 KKTRSTH
-151 WSFQPLVKPITPS
+151 WSFQPIVKPVIPL
-164 DNSAGWARAPID
+164 DNSSGWARAPLD
-176 VFIFEQMRKEGLTPA
+176 VFIYEQMRKEGLNPA
-191 KEADSLALL
+191 KEADELGLL

-206 LTGIP
+206 ITGIP
-211 PSHLE
+211 PSYLE

-224 LAGAYERAVDR
+224 LPGAYERAVDR

-269 FAWRYRQWVVDALN
+269 FAWRYRQWVIDALN

-289 QFAIEQ
+289 QFTIEQ

-304 NADQKAATG
+304 SADQKAATG

-380 TEVNIPAAPLP
+380 TEVNIAAAPLP
-391 GEQEMFAKKLQEHQS
+391 GEQDLFAQKLKEHQS
-406 KVAVIKATLE
+406 KVDQSKGAL
-416 DRKKEL
+416 DLRKKEL

-434 PDSIPVKLKPVIGVE
+434 PDTLPGKLKTVLDID
-449 ASKRTDVQKNELI
+449 ASKRTAVQKNELI
-462 NHRASLDEKVK
+462 NYRASLDEKAK

-481 LEKAAPAPTMAQA
+481 LGKSAPTPTMAQA
-494 LAMGKERKTNIH
+494 LALGKERKTNIH

-511 LRKGVEVDPEIPAVL
+511 LRKGVEVDPETPAVL
-526 PTPMFK
+526 PATITK
-532 EKLNRLDLAQWITDK
+532 QKLGRLELAQWITDK

-590 YLAFSLGENN
+590 YLASSLSDNN

-616 RQSSI
+616 RQSSV

-630 PYNVFLSRQP
+630 PYNVFLSRQS

-651 VFLSVSGLVDQ
+651 VFLSASGLVDQ
-662 RIGGQSVKPPQPPG
+662 RIGGQSVRPPQPPG

-689 ESTGLDRYRR
+689 ESKGLDRYRR

-723 IACVRRE
+723 LACVRRE

-743 DIAFYECSKSLG
+743 DVAFYECAKSLG
-755 LSLATSG
+755 LSLANPDIPLEG
-762 LSIEK
+762 N
-767 TIRKAFVDCLS
+767 IRRAFASCLS
-778 RFPSESEMLQ
+778 RFPSERETVQ

-794 EFKKHYESNP
+794 GFKKHYELNS
-804 DQAKKVLGNGVGL
+804 DQARQVLGNGTDIKG
-817 NNDVVLSASWIAFAR
+817 DVALSAAWVAFAR